1 MTESDEIIDNLKVIL
16 ENLRDP
22 QALDSHPWAANKLA
36 EDETSTKGHSGQGLA
51 SGITRL
57 FQEMKPSMPPRK
69 GKRLDTRW
77 GEFGLL
83 AAYYFAP
90 AVFGAKRPSSLRE
103 AWRSIDKA
111 ILLFVFGHENV
122 SEEERAQYRLI
133 GGESEIAPDSTIS
146 DWHRKGVERFAELV
160 MQEQRRLESQP
171 PTIKKRKT
179 TWKPVAAIFGVLL
192 LASLIFGALTGW
204 KFYQRAMV
212 IKQKVDKLESYLSP
226 SPKVDQIG
234 EIAPLVHDLRVEVD
248 ALKADAAPYLGLT
261 QSLGWVPT
269 YGSDLAQASDLLEMA
284 VGLSTAADEGIQ
296 ALLPSLD
303 VVIQQD
309 QALDVLAILEG
320 LQEAEPK
327 LLSAQVALAQ
337 AQAARD
343 RIDSESL
350 SPYLRKIIEAR
361 IDPLLDSIAGQK
373 FPMEDALA
381 LVHSAPHLLGV
392 GKDGPQTYLLMIQN
406 EDELRATGGFLT
418 AVGSAVI
425 KDGKLL
431 SIDIE
436 SSNLVDDLSKLYP
449 KSPWQLN
456 EYMMAEFLVLRD
468 ANWFTDFPTS
478 VEWIEYLYSYSRAH
492 SVDGVIAIDQ
502 HVAVE
507 LLKVLGP
514 IRVEDVSFDI
524 TNKNVLE
531 YMRAAKEARPPG
543 TTSRWD
549 RKQFISRMAKP
560 LLEKVLN
567 ARGTTWSKL
576 APVLIKLLDERHIL
590 LQFDDSETTNL
601 LERRKWDGAVRPPQ
615 DSDYL
620 MIVDSN
626 IGFNKSNASLSTS
639 LTYNVDLTSLTEP
652 RGNLVVT
659 HTNRSKSDLLC
670 APRLDAVGVDMSEA
684 YTMDACHWTYLRV
697 YKPEGTQLTNAT
709 PPTIPAEQTLRQ
721 IEVPARVD
729 LLEEEDISNVQAFGA
744 LLVVPQKETIN
755 ISFEFSLPISILQ
768 KDTTQDAWIY
778 HLTLQKQPGTIS
790 TRVTISLLL
799 PEGSDVINAPTELKQ
814 EQGKWLLTSELRRD
828 IVIDVVFRIPQ

>member
-1 MTESDEIIDNLKVIL
+1 MTESDETIDNLKVIL
-16 ENLRDP
+16 ESLRDP

-36 EDETSTKGHSGQGLA
+36 EDETSTKGYSGQGLA

-57 FQEMKPSMPPRK
+57 FEEMKPSMPPRK

-122 SEEERAQYRLI
+122 SEEERTQYRLI
-133 GGESEIAPDSTIS
+133 GGESEIAPYSTIS
-146 DWHRKGVERFAELV
+146 YWHRKGVERFAELV
-160 MQEQRRLESQP
+160 MQEQKRLESQP

-248 ALKADAAPYLGLT
+248 TLNADAAPYLGLT

-303 VVIQQD
+303 VVIKQD
-309 QALDVLAILEG
+309 QALDILAILEG

-406 EDELRATGGFLT
+406 EDELRATGGYLT
-418 AVGSAVI
+418 AVGSAVV

-431 SIDIE
+431 SINIE
-436 SSNLVDDLSKLYP
+436 SSELVDDLSKPYP
-449 KSPWQLN
+449 KAPWQLD
-456 EYMMAEFLVLRD
+456 EYMMAGFLVLRD

-478 VEWIEYLYSYSRAH
+478 VEWAEYLYSYSRAH

-507 LLKVLGP
+507 LLKTLGP

-524 TNKNVLE
+524 THENVLE
-531 YMRAAKEARPPG
+531 YMRAAKEAPPPG

-590 LQFDDSETTNL
+590 LQFDDIETTNL
-601 LERRKWDGAVRPPQ
+601 LERRKWDGAVRLPQ
-615 DSDYL
+615 NSDYL
-620 MIVDSN
+620 MAVDSN
-626 IGFNKSNASLSTS
+626 IGFNKSNVLLSTALTYTVDLSS
-639 LTYNVDLTSLTEP
+639 LTNPT
-652 RGNLVVT
+652 GNLIVS
-659 HTNRSKSDLLC
+659 HTNRSQSDSVC
-670 APRLDAVGVDMSEA
+670 APRLDAVGVDMSKS
-684 YTMDACHWTYLRV
+684 YTIDACHWTYLRV
-697 YKPEGTQLTNAT
+697 YKPAGTQLTDAT
-709 PPTIPAEQTLRQ
+709 PQAISAEQTLRE
-721 IEVPARVD
+721 IAIPARVD
-729 LLEEEDISNVQAFGA
+729 LLENEDIPNTQVFGT
-744 LLVVPQKETIN
+744 LLVIPQKEIVST
-755 ISFEFSLPISILQ
+755 SFEFSLPAFVLQ
-768 KDTTQDAWIY
+768 QDSTNNTWTY
-778 HLTLQKQPGTIS
+778 RLTLQKQPGTIS
-790 TRVTISLLL
+790 TPITISLRL
-799 PEGSDVINAPTELKQ
+799 PEGSELINASIELKQ
-814 EQGKWLLTSELRRD
+814 DQGKWILTSELRQD
-828 IVIDVVFRIPQ
+828 IVFDIVFRVPQ